1 MDPLLDRI
9 RSHDLHPLLSYSLL
23 SRTNLFS
30 RTEDY
35 KYRDKLY
42 RLLELK
48 LDQLE
53 PSDLQTLL
61 MHDLCITTYYS
72 MTIFDIMLDKKAHSL
87 VQAFIGHMTRQDETG
102 LLYQGLH

>member
-9 RSHDLHPLLSYSLL
+9 RSQDLHPLLSYSLL
-23 SRTNLFS
+23 SRSNLFS

-42 RLLELK
+42 RLFELK

-61 MHDLCITTYYS
+61 MHDLCITTFYS
-72 MTIFDIMLDKKAHSL
+72 RTIFDIMLDK
-87 VQAFIGHMTRQDETG
+87 
-102 LLYQGLH
+102 